1 MDGDGE
7 ATALRRNDV
16 RLAPGRRWTSP
27 VSGAA
32 YPVEWRVELPGR
44 QATLEVTAA
53 LDAQEL
59 DTAASTGV
67 TYWEGAVTV
76 TGRVGERP
84 VRGRGYLEMTG
95 YSGRPM
101 SEVFR

>member
-1 MDGDGE
+1 M
-7 ATALRRNDV
+7 LV
-16 RLAPGRRWTSP
+16 PGRVWTSP
-27 VSGAA
+27 SSDAS
-32 YPVEWRVELPGR
+32 YPVAWQLRVPSRQADLRVEAL
-44 QATLEVTAA
+44 

-59 DTAASTGV
+59 DTANSTGV

-76 TGRVGERP
+76 SGWIGDRAVT
-84 VRGRGYLEMTG
+84 GRGYLEMTG